1 MNDDIV
7 HDAVHDDDDDAV
19 HDVHDAAEEDHDGG
33 VLTRPGVEVECTGQ
47 GKVPNR
53 LRQSAAGMIWF
64 GDLCDASFIISC
76 PSVVV
81 VPPVGVVVP
90 PVLLVG
96 SDRTDVCCCCFHP
109 KHDGDKNDK

>member
-7 HDAVHDDDDDAV
+7 Y
-19 HDVHDAAEEDHDGG
+19 DAAVEDHDGG
-33 VLTRPGVEVECTGQ
+33 VLTRPGVEVECTGP

-64 GDLCDASFIISC
+64 GDLCDTSLSVSC

-90 PVLLVG
+90 PVQLVG
-96 SDRTDVCCCCFHP
+96 SDRADLS
-109 KHDGDKNDK
+109 KSSG